1 MGGFLEVPVGAGERF
16 AGEEWMVLDG
26 RDVAGAHRTIARIP
40 QSGPVPSGDGMA
52 GAPRVTR
59 PVPPAGTGVPR

>member
-1 MGGFLEVPVGAGERF
+1 MTAGAGERF

-26 RDVAGAHRTIARIP
+26 RDVAGDHRTIAHIF

-52 GAPRVTR
+52 GPPRVTR
-59 PVPPAGTGVPR
+59 SVPHAGTVVPR

>member
-1 MGGFLEVPVGAGERF
+1 MGGFLEVHVGAGERF

-26 RDVAGAHRTIARIP
+26 RDVAGAHLTIARIL

-52 GAPRVTR
+52 GSPQVTR
-59 PVPPAGTGVPR
+59 SVSPAGTVVPR

>member
-1 MGGFLEVPVGAGERF
+1 MPAGVGERF

-26 RDVAGAHRTIARIP
+26 RDVAGAHRTIAHIL

-52 GAPRVTR
+52 GSPRVTR
-59 PVPPAGTGVPR
+59 SVPPAGTVVPR

>member
-1 MGGFLEVPVGAGERF
+1 MPAGAGERF

-26 RDVAGAHRTIARIP
+26 RDVAGDHRTIARIL

-52 GAPRVTR
+52 GSPRVTR
-59 PVPPAGTGVPR
+59 SVPPAGTVVPR